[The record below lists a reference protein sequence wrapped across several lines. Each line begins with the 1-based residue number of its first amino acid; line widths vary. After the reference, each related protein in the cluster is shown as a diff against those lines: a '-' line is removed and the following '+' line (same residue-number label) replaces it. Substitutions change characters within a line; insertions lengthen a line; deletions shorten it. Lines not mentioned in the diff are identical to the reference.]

1 MGFLSSFFGGD
12 QRKDIRNASK
22 QANAYLDEGYGSAQ
36 GYNEQAYNELEPW
49 ATEGLAANRTYQQ
62 AIGLG
67 TPEERATAQARYFD
81 DPAMQDVLGQQTNA
95 LLRKFNASGSG
106 TGGGRLALA
115 GARVG
120 LENYGGWLNRLQGLG
135 AQGGQYATGQA
146 GIRQG
151 QADTAWGYGATKAGN
166 AINTGNAVAGT
177 RNVGINNLLGA
188 VGTAAKAYTAFSD
201 VRLKHSVTKVGELAS
216 GLPVYD
222 FFYHWSDQ
230 PHRGVLA
237 HEARE
242 VFPEAVSEDITGY
255 LVVDYSQIR

>member
-12 QRKDIRNASK
+12 QRDDIRKASK
-22 QANAYLDEGYGSAQ
+22 QANAYLDQGYNSAQ

-49 ATEGLAANRTYQQ
+49 ANEGLAANQTYQQ

-67 TPEERATAQARYFD
+67 TPEERATAQERYFS
-81 DPAMQDVLGQQTNA
+81 DPAMQGVLGQQTNA
-95 LLRKFNASGSG
+95 LLRKFNSTGSG

-120 LENYGGWLNRLQGLG
+120 MENYGGWLNRLQGLG
-135 AQGGQYATGQA
+135 SQGGQYATGQA

-166 AINTGNAVAGT
+166 SINTGNAVAGT
-177 RNVGINNLLGA
+177 RNIGLNNLLGA

-201 VRLKHSVTKVGELAS
+201 ARLKRNVVRDGALPS
-216 GLPVYD
+216 GLPTYT
-222 FFYHWSDQ
+222 FQYHWSDQ

-237 HEARE
+237 HEAATLFPDA
-242 VFPEAVSEDITGY
+242 VFEDITGF
-255 LVVDYSQIR
+255 LVVDYSQIG